1 MIAFLLCLKQ
11 ESRITPYKTQ
21 VKYNTL
27 TISDKYLDTLQNFAN
42 QWCKNHIFTPL
53 IMTILMKGLTIFRRT
68 TKSEGLIKLRF

>member
-27 TISDKYLDTLQNFAN
+27 IISDKYLDTLQDFAN

-53 IMTILMKGLTIFRRT
+53 IMTIRCQTGT
-68 TKSEGLIKLRF
+68 